1 MRKWARLTY
10 LGRRNHLP
18 SEKAAR
24 DPLPVCDEV
33 WSAVVVVVMQP
44 PLLPS
49 SLVSNSP
56 EALKGGETGR
66 ILLSFFWC
74 VRPLFL
80 SLSSSYFLGFWCV
93 HIFFFAVR
101 LGWGGFQLD
110 MDITSSNGSKLTL
123 TPLLRGAYGASHGWT
138 GDSIAFSAIY
148 TG

>member
-1 MRKWARLTY
+1 M
-10 LGRRNHLP
+10 
-18 SEKAAR
+18 
-24 DPLPVCDEV
+24 
-33 WSAVVVVVMQP
+33 
-44 PLLPS
+44 
-49 SLVSNSP
+49 
-56 EALKGGETGR
+56 GETNISRSAQSSPIRESCTGSVAGLWWSMVSSSSSSNAAAVTPVLTR
-66 ILLSFFWC
+66 FQFPRSTEGWRDGPNSLIFFFWC

>member
-66 ILLSFFWC
+66 ILLSFFFGVC
-74 VRPLFL
+74 ALFFYL
-80 SLSSSYFLGFWCV
+80 FHLLISSAFDVYTYFFS
-93 HIFFFAVR
+93 VR